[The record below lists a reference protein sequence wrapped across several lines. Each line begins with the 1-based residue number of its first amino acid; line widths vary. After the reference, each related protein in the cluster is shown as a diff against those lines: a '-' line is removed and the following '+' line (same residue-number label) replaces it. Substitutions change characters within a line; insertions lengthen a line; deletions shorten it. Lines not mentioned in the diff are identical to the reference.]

1 MAYAGSAQFS
11 VFTIDGFDLIP
22 AKLQEATWKTGV
34 RQEQT
39 TGLGD
44 RWEDHTPTGLRFVDI
59 TQNGAYFDTRQNGIH
74 EAFKDTPLAYRTLV
88 LAPAGDLPGSPLV
101 VAAGTLSTTY
111 DVQASNGKLTKANVT
126 YVISGAVTE
135 GAIVQPPAAHTAPL
149 PAAMATGR
157 LPTWIVSTTLS
168 VTVLTRDTVPSPLLV
183 THASGPVT
191 ATALGADPTG
201 ICCTAWV
208 AGSIR
213 ASVPSAL
220 STAHTEPSP

>member
-1 MAYAGSAQFS
+1 PAGPAPTCTGPPGWPVAGSIRWTVPSSPLATQTAPAPAAMPS
-11 VFTIDGFDLIP
+11 GRAPTWIP
-22 AKLQEATWKTGV
+22 
-34 RQEQT
+34 
-39 TGLGD
+39 
-44 RWEDHTPTGLRFVDI
+44 RFV
-59 TQNGAYFDTRQNGIH
+59 T
-74 EAFKDTPLAYRTLV
+74 
-88 LAPAGDLPGSPLV
+88 APVTAAIRSTVPSPSL
-101 VAAGTLSTTY
+101 TT
-111 DVQASNGKLTKANVT
+111 
-126 YVISGAVTE
+126 
-135 GAIVQPPAAHTAPL
+135 HTAPL

-213 ASVPSAL
+213 ASAPSAL
-220 STAHTEPSP
+220 PTAHTDPAP